1 MNLFSKEDI
10 ENYQQDGYIIVR
22 NLFTEEEINLLGQ
35 TARADNEM
43 DKSST
48 KRDDGEGNAVRL
60 ALWNHPGDGIYGM
73 FARCKRVVDRGED
86 LLNDEAYHYHSKMV
100 LKDAKVGGAWAW
112 HQDYGYWYQNGV
124 LSPNLCSV
132 MIAVD
137 QATIENGC
145 MQVIKGSHKLGR
157 INHVLSG
164 DQAGADMERVEE
176 AKKRLELVHVT
187 MEQGDALFFHSN
199 TLHAS
204 DANRSENSRW
214 AMICCY
220 NAASNDPYKD
230 SHHPRYTKL
239 NKVNDDQI
247 LAVGRDH
254 AERTQTEFADLNRE
268 DTSAKSLVEEQS

>member
-1 MNLFSKEDI
+1 MNALQEEEVKAYDK
-10 ENYQQDGYIIVR
+10 DGYIIIR
-22 NLFTEEEINLLGQ
+22 NLFTTEEINLLGQ

-43 DKSST
+43 DQAST

-73 FARCKRVVDRGED
+73 FARSKRLVDRVEQ
-86 LLNDEAYHYHSKMV
+86 LLDDEAYHYHSKMV

-124 LSPNLCSV
+124 LTPNLCSV

-137 QATIENGC
+137 QATVENGC
-145 MQVIKGSHKLGR
+145 MQVIKGSHTMGR
-157 INHVLSG
+157 VNHVLSG
-164 DQAGADMERVEE
+164 DQAGADMVRVEE
-176 AKKRLELVHVT
+176 AKKRFELVYAT
-187 MEQGDALFFHSN
+187 MDPGDALFFHSN

-204 DANRSENSRW
+204 DANDSDHPRW

-239 NKVNDDQI
+239 DKVNDDQI
-247 LAVGRDH
+247 LMVEQNNRNQSQA
-254 AERTQTEFADLNRE
+254 AFADLNAE
-268 DTSAKSLVEEQS
+268 DSSASSLSE